1 MQLSQKM
8 LYFEWTGSGAKYID
22 IARCLSLVN
31 RRLERQQGLYTV
43 LGAKFQ
49 TNATGEFQISH
60 APTTWVTRN
69 ALVMAYEHWR
79 NQTKRAI
86 KAGAGSKVPRW
97 HDFKVWLNNGH
108 KTGTE
113 LTPRD
118 GGPVGTNAGVSTAD
132 TEWVKAKLVIM
143 DTDHAHATDQMDMIE
158 PELHILG
165 DNVGSSNFGIIHNY
179 SLSRAYPA
187 PATPDH
193 QAAGQLS
200 IFHRASEAIDE
211 TIVEIIDHL
220 ELDNDYPP
228 YDFNDYPGGNSNFI
242 NPVAGAYVSI
252 GPGDVQTSR
261 NLNGFSAPNGL
272 LQLQTTSSDGTH
284 SLMLFIGNRSSY

>member
-8 LYFEWTGSGAKYID
+8 LYFEWSGSGVNYID

-49 TNATGEFQISH
+49 TNAVTEFQISH

-69 ALVMAYEHWR
+69 ALVMAFEHWR
-79 NQTKRAI
+79 NQTKRAV
-86 KAGAGSKVPRW
+86 KAGAGSKKPMW
-97 HDFKVWLNNGH
+97 LDFKVWLNNGH
-108 KTGTE
+108 KVGTE

-118 GGPVGTNAGVSTAD
+118 GGPVGTNAGVSTAN
-132 TEWVKAKLVIM
+132 TEWVHSKLVIM
-143 DTDHAHATDQMDMIE
+143 DTDHAHATDQMDLIE
-158 PELHILG
+158 PELHIMG
-165 DNVGSSNFGIIHNY
+165 DNVGTSNYGIIHNY
-179 SLSRAYPA
+179 SLSRAYPGIA
-187 PATPDH
+187 QPTH
-193 QAAGQLS
+193 QPAGQLS
-200 IFHRASEAIDE
+200 IFHRASEAVDG
-211 TIVEIIDHL
+211 TIVEIIDNL
-220 ELDNDYPP
+220 ESDNDYPP
-228 YDFNDYPGGNSNFI
+228 YDYDDYPGGNSNLI

-252 GPGDVQTSR
+252 GPGDVTTSV

-272 LQLQTTSSDGTH
+272 LQVQTTADGTH